1 MNYFKKKLFFLLID
15 IIDIYLKMKLS
26 FVLKEKIIIIGFD
39 FFGFNWFLYVIY
51 KIYSLF
57 EYNNIMILLKMKLMI
72 YIIRIVLKIGIM
84 LYVILFV

>member
-1 MNYFKKKLFFLLID
+1 MID

-51 KIYSLF
+51 IKYSLF